1 MPYCSRTRWWPWP
14 MAGSMPANAVSWR
27 KRRAAEYSSLGP
39 ARRRW
44 KACRTSPRWWL
55 CGRSASRESRA
66 NSRPDMPRLRRP
78 RGPVRPAIYRHYAES
93 PRRSTTVG
101 PAMTDQPL
109 GQTLELPLDFPLD
122 QPIDQSA
129 RRQAVETR
137 GSVLVQAPAGSGKT
151 TLLAQRYLR
160 LLATVDAPE
169 RILALTFT
177 RRAAEEMRER
187 VLAAIQA
194 ASAADA
200 APGSTCPAG
209 LNPETWALA
218 AAARR
223 HLDALG
229 IDLEDSRLRIETID
243 SFNAW
248 LAAQLPIT
256 SGAGGSLRL
265 LEDAR
270 SLYAEA
276 GARALSHEGADG
288 FGEAVEQLLAVG
300 DQRWRQLAEMVAEM
314 LPARDRW
321 LPLLVGHVEAAGE
334 IDEAQLVA
342 GRRHFDEDLALL
354 ATRTLKNAHHA

>member
-1 MPYCSRTRWWPWP
+1 MS
-14 MAGSMPANAVSWR
+14 MAPPRPGDQAARLAAV
-27 KRRAAEYSSLGP
+27 AG
-39 ARRRW
+39 
-44 KACRTSPRWWL
+44 
-55 CGRSASRESRA
+55 
-66 NSRPDMPRLRRP
+66 
-78 RGPVRPAIYRHYAES
+78 
-93 PRRSTTVG
+93 
-101 PAMTDQPL
+101 
-109 GQTLELPLDFPLD
+109 
-122 QPIDQSA
+122 
-129 RRQAVETR
+129 R

-200 APGSTCPAG
+200 APGAACPAG

-256 SGAGGSLRL
+256 SGAPS
-265 LEDAR
+265 
-270 SLYAEA
+270 
-276 GARALSHEGADG
+276 
-288 FGEAVEQLLAVG
+288 
-300 DQRWRQLAEMVAEM
+300 
-314 LPARDRW
+314 
-321 LPLLVGHVEAAGE
+321 
-334 IDEAQLVA
+334 
-342 GRRHFDEDLALL
+342 
-354 ATRTLKNAHHA
+354 